1 MIVVKVDRRD
11 LLRQVEKEKER
22 KEKGMARAFNHL
34 ELDAMS
40 MEEENVAK
48 VTLQA
53 KLVQEAENLLLPGAQ
68 HSMDPGSRD
77 TDYLPTAS
85 RKCRMEVQMI
95 TELDEIP
102 HHRVP
107 HHQLCP

>member
-22 KEKGMARAFNHL
+22 KAKDMARAFNHL

-40 MEEENVAK
+40 TEENVAK

-53 KLVQEAENLLLPGAQ
+53 KLVQEAENLLLPGAR
-68 HSMDPGSRD
+68 HSMDPGSRG
-77 TDYLPTAS
+77 TDYLPTVS
-85 RKCRMEVQMI
+85 RKCR
-95 TELDEIP
+95 T
-102 HHRVP
+102 R
-107 HHQLCP
+107 CR